1 METIYRDT
9 IDPETIARHQSC
21 ADRFL
26 KHAQTNIAEGNIE
39 RAIQAIARC
48 LSHSATALAENR
60 PLWHR
65 SPRQMEN
72 VLRWYVR
79 DGDFSRSHV
88 KTFREIYNSPHLPKS
103 KHHTTHA
110 TGQGQPTQPTSHANT
125 HRRQNATHIDA
136 TQASSDG
143 KTRRRQNTTHIDATQ
158 VNTHGN
164 TNCRQN
170 VTHIDATLATSHA
183 NTRRRQNSDA
193 TSHGNT
199 HRHQNATH
207 SDAAHAN
214 NDGQTN
220 RRQNATHIDATKAN
234 NDGNTRRRQNTT
246 HIDATKANNDGN
258 TRRRQNV
265 THINDTQTQ
274 PTRQQTHH
282 QRNAFTSLT
291 RLRRRA
297 AAFLK
302 AANAIIAGQ
311 PLPVR
316 PTQRYLRKPHEIT
329 PPTFYS
335 VRDITN
341 LPNFAKIRSHFRLPN
356 ELAAKTDP
364 HGHYEFLRQ
373 EPVPCYCHPKPRKIT
388 TNSAFITLSP
398 LWRRALEKTFHIKLP
413 TPLPLRI

>member
-110 TGQGQPTQPTSHANT
+110 NT
-125 HRRQNATHIDA
+125 NRLQNSDAATHGKTNRRQNATHNDATQANSHGNTNHRQTTTHIDA
-136 TQASSDG
+136 TQANSNGKTRRRQNSDANTHTHTNRRQNVTHSDG
-143 KTRRRQNTTHIDATQ
+143 QTRRRQNTTHIDAT
-158 VNTHGN
+158 
-164 TNCRQN
+164 
-170 VTHIDATLATSHA
+170 HA
-183 NTRRRQNSDA
+183 NTN
-193 TSHGNT
+193 
-199 HRHQNATH
+199 
-207 SDAAHAN
+207 
-214 NDGQTN
+214 
-220 RRQNATHIDATKAN
+220 
-234 NDGNTRRRQNTT
+234 
-246 HIDATKANNDGN
+246 
-258 TRRRQNV
+258 RRQNV

-274 PTRQQTHH
+274 TTRQQTRH
-282 QRNAFTSLT
+282 QRNTFTSLT

>member
-103 KHHTTHA
+103 KHHTTH
-110 TGQGQPTQPTSHANT
+110 NT
-125 HRRQNATHIDA
+125 HTHTNRRQNVTH
-136 TQASSDG
+136 SDG
-143 KTRRRQNTTHIDATQ
+143 QTRRRQNTTHIDATQ
-158 VNTHGN
+158 P
-164 TNCRQN
+164 
-170 VTHIDATLATSHA
+170 TSHA
-183 NTRRRQNSDA
+183 NTN
-193 TSHGNT
+193 
-199 HRHQNATH
+199 
-207 SDAAHAN
+207 
-214 NDGQTN
+214 
-220 RRQNATHIDATKAN
+220 
-234 NDGNTRRRQNTT
+234 
-246 HIDATKANNDGN
+246 
-258 TRRRQNV
+258 RRQNV
-265 THINDTQTQ
+265 THINDTQAN
-274 PTRQQTHH
+274 THH

>member
-110 TGQGQPTQPTSHANT
+110 NTNRLQNSDAAQANNDGQ
-125 HRRQNATHIDA
+125 
-136 TQASSDG
+136 
-143 KTRRRQNTTHIDATQ
+143 TRRRQNSDATQ

-164 TNCRQN
+164 TNRRQN
-170 VTHIDATLATSHA
+170 TTHIDTTLATSHA

-207 SDAAHAN
+207 IDAAHAN

-220 RRQNATHIDATKAN
+220 RRQNTTHIDATQAN
-234 NDGNTRRRQNTT
+234 NDGNT
-246 HIDATKANNDGN
+246 H
-258 TRRRQNV
+258 RRQNV

-274 PTRQQTHH
+274 TTRQQTRH
-282 QRNAFTSLT
+282 QRNTFTSLT

>member
-48 LSHSATALAENR
+48 ISHSATALAENR

-65 SPRQMEN
+65 SPRQMEGA
-72 VLRWYVR
+72 LRWYVR
-79 DGDFSRSHV
+79 DGDLSRSHV

-110 TGQGQPTQPTSHANT
+110 NT
-125 HRRQNATHIDA
+125 DGKTRRQNATHIDA
-136 TQASSDG
+136 THANNDG
-143 KTRRRQNTTHIDATQ
+143 QTRR
-158 VNTHGN
+158 
-164 TNCRQN
+164 RQN
-170 VTHIDATLATSHA
+170 VTHIDTTQATSHA
-183 NTRRRQNSDA
+183 NTRRRQNNDV

-207 SDAAHAN
+207 SD
-214 NDGQTN
+214 GQ
-220 RRQNATHIDATKAN
+220 
-234 NDGNTRRRQNTT
+234 
-246 HIDATKANNDGN
+246 

-265 THINDTQTQ
+265 THINDTQAN
-274 PTRQQTHH
+274 THH

-316 PTQRYLRKPHEIT
+316 PTQRYLRKPHEIS

-335 VRDITN
+335 VRDITG

>member
-48 LSHSATALAENR
+48 ISHSATALAENR

-143 KTRRRQNTTHIDATQ
+143 KTRRRQNSDATQVNTQ

-164 TNCRQN
+164 TNRRQN
-170 VTHIDATLATSHA
+170 VTHIDTTQATSHA
-183 NTRRRQNSDA
+183 NTRRRQNNDV

-207 SDAAHAN
+207 SD
-214 NDGQTN
+214 GQ
-220 RRQNATHIDATKAN
+220 
-234 NDGNTRRRQNTT
+234 TRRRQNTT

-274 PTRQQTHH
+274 TTRQQTHH
-282 QRNAFTSLT
+282 QRNTFTSLT

-335 VRDITN
+335 VRDITG

>member
-103 KHHTTHA
+103 KHHTTHN
-110 TGQGQPTQPTSHANT
+110 SHANT
-125 HRRQNATHIDA
+125 HRRQNSDAIQANNDGQTRRRQNSDAATHANNDGKTRRQNATHIDA
-136 TQASSDG
+136 TQANNDG
-143 KTRRRQNTTHIDATQ
+143 Q
-158 VNTHGN
+158 
-164 TNCRQN
+164 
-170 VTHIDATLATSHA
+170 
-183 NTRRRQNSDA
+183 TRRRQNSDA
-193 TSHGNT
+193 
-199 HRHQNATH
+199 ATQ
-207 SDAAHAN
+207 AN
-214 NDGQTN
+214 NDGQ
-220 RRQNATHIDATKAN
+220 
-234 NDGNTRRRQNTT
+234 TRRRQNTT

-282 QRNAFTSLT
+282 QRNTFTSLT

>member
-48 LSHSATALAENR
+48 ISHSATALAENR
-60 PLWHR
+60 PFWHR
-65 SPRQMEN
+65 SPRQMEGA
-72 VLRWYVR
+72 LRWYVR
-79 DGDFSRSHV
+79 DGDLSRSHV

-103 KHHTTHA
+103 KHHTSH
-110 TGQGQPTQPTSHANT
+110 GQPN
-125 HRRQNATHIDA
+125 
-136 TQASSDG
+136 
-143 KTRRRQNTTHIDATQ
+143 
-158 VNTHGN
+158 
-164 TNCRQN
+164 
-170 VTHIDATLATSHA
+170 
-183 NTRRRQNSDA
+183 RRQNSDA

-207 SDAAHAN
+207 SD
-214 NDGQTN
+214 GQ
-220 RRQNATHIDATKAN
+220 
-234 NDGNTRRRQNTT
+234 TRRRQNTT
-246 HIDATKANNDGN
+246 HIDATQANNDGN
-258 TRRRQNV
+258 THRRQNV

-282 QRNAFTSLT
+282 QRNTFTSLT

-335 VRDITN
+335 VRDITG

>member
-48 LSHSATALAENR
+48 ISHSATALAENR

-103 KHHTTHA
+103 KHHTTHN
-110 TGQGQPTQPTSHANT
+110 SHANT
-125 HRRQNATHIDA
+125 HHRQNSDA
-136 TQASSDG
+136 AQANNDG
-143 KTRRRQNTTHIDATQ
+143 KTRRRQNSDATQ

-164 TNCRQN
+164 TNRRQN
-170 VTHIDATLATSHA
+170 TTHIDTTLATSHA

-207 SDAAHAN
+207 IDAAHAN

-220 RRQNATHIDATKAN
+220 RRQNTTHIDATQAN
-234 NDGNTRRRQNTT
+234 NDGNT
-246 HIDATKANNDGN
+246 H
-258 TRRRQNV
+258 RRQNV

-282 QRNAFTSLT
+282 QRNTFTSLT

-341 LPNFAKIRSHFRLPN
+341 LPNFLKIRSHFRLPN

>member
-103 KHHTTHA
+103 KHHTTHN
-110 TGQGQPTQPTSHANT
+110 SH
-125 HRRQNATHIDA
+125 
-136 TQASSDG
+136 
-143 KTRRRQNTTHIDATQ
+143 
-158 VNTHGN
+158 
-164 TNCRQN
+164 
-170 VTHIDATLATSHA
+170 ATSHA
-183 NTRRRQNSDA
+183 NTRRP
-193 TSHGNT
+193 
-199 HRHQNATH
+199 
-207 SDAAHAN
+207 
-214 NDGQTN
+214 
-220 RRQNATHIDATKAN
+220 
-234 NDGNTRRRQNTT
+234 
-246 HIDATKANNDGN
+246 
-258 TRRRQNV
+258 QNV
-265 THINDTQTQ
+265 THINDTS
-274 PTRQQTHH
+274 RNTHH
-282 QRNAFTSLT
+282 QRNTFTSLT

>member
-48 LSHSATALAENR
+48 ISHSATALAENR
-60 PLWHR
+60 PFWHR
-65 SPRQMEN
+65 SPRQMEGA
-72 VLRWYVR
+72 LRWYVR
-79 DGDFSRSHV
+79 DGDLSRSHV

-103 KHHTTHA
+103 KHHNNHT
-110 TGQGQPTQPTSHANT
+110 NT
-125 HRRQNATHIDA
+125 
-136 TQASSDG
+136 DG

-158 VNTHGN
+158 
-164 TNCRQN
+164 
-170 VTHIDATLATSHA
+170 A
-183 NTRRRQNSDA
+183 NSDGKTRRRQNSDA

-199 HRHQNATH
+199 
-207 SDAAHAN
+207 
-214 NDGQTN
+214 N
-220 RRQNATHIDATKAN
+220 RRQNATHIDAAHDTSHAN
-234 NDGNTRRRQNTT
+234 TN
-246 HIDATKANNDGN
+246 
-258 TRRRQNV
+258 RRQNV
-265 THINDTQTQ
+265 THINDTQAN
-274 PTRQQTHH
+274 THH
-282 QRNAFTSLT
+282 QRNTFTSLT

-316 PTQRYLRKPHEIT
+316 PTQRYLRKPHEIS

-335 VRDITN
+335 VRDITG

>member
-48 LSHSATALAENR
+48 ISHSATALAENR
-60 PLWHR
+60 PFWHR
-65 SPRQMEN
+65 SPRQMEGA
-72 VLRWYVR
+72 LRWYVR
-79 DGDFSRSHV
+79 DGDLSRSHV

-103 KHHTTHA
+103 KHHNNQAQPTSDGKTNRRQNTDGNTHRRQNNDANTHTNHRQTTTHIDA
-110 TGQGQPTQPTSHANT
+110 TQANSNGKTRRRQNSDANTHTHTNRRQNAIHIDATLATRRRQNSDANTHTHTNRRQNATHSDGQTRRRQNVTHSDDTQPTSHANT
-125 HRRQNATHIDA
+125 N
-136 TQASSDG
+136 
-143 KTRRRQNTTHIDATQ
+143 
-158 VNTHGN
+158 
-164 TNCRQN
+164 
-170 VTHIDATLATSHA
+170 
-183 NTRRRQNSDA
+183 
-193 TSHGNT
+193 
-199 HRHQNATH
+199 
-207 SDAAHAN
+207 
-214 NDGQTN
+214 
-220 RRQNATHIDATKAN
+220 
-234 NDGNTRRRQNTT
+234 
-246 HIDATKANNDGN
+246 
-258 TRRRQNV
+258 RRQNV

-274 PTRQQTHH
+274 PTRQQTRH
-282 QRNAFTSLT
+282 QRNTFTSLT

>member
-103 KHHTTHA
+103 KHHNTHNSHATTHHRQNSDAA
-110 TGQGQPTQPTSHANT
+110 THANSDGKTRRRQNSDAAT
-125 HRRQNATHIDA
+125 HANNDGKTRRQNATHIDA
-136 TQASSDG
+136 TQANNDGQTRRRQNSDAATHADGKTRRQNATHIDATQANNDGQTRRRQNSDAATHANNDG
-143 KTRRRQNTTHIDATQ
+143 KTRRRQNTTHIDAT
-158 VNTHGN
+158 
-164 TNCRQN
+164 
-170 VTHIDATLATSHA
+170 HA
-183 NTRRRQNSDA
+183 NSD
-193 TSHGNT
+193 GKT
-199 HRHQNATH
+199 H
-207 SDAAHAN
+207 
-214 NDGQTN
+214 
-220 RRQNATHIDATKAN
+220 
-234 NDGNTRRRQNTT
+234 
-246 HIDATKANNDGN
+246 
-258 TRRRQNV
+258 RRQNV

-274 PTRQQTHH
+274 TTRQQTRH
-282 QRNAFTSLT
+282 QRNTFTSLT

-316 PTQRYLRKPHEIT
+316 PTQRYLRKPHEIS

>member
-48 LSHSATALAENR
+48 ISHSATALAENR
-60 PLWHR
+60 PFWHR
-65 SPRQMEN
+65 SPRQMEGA
-72 VLRWYVR
+72 LRWYVR
-79 DGDFSRSHV
+79 DGDLSRSHV

-103 KHHTTHA
+103 KHHTTHN
-110 TGQGQPTQPTSHANT
+110 SHANT
-125 HRRQNATHIDA
+125 HH
-136 TQASSDG
+136 
-143 KTRRRQNTTHIDATQ
+143 RQNTTHIDATQ
-158 VNTHGN
+158 
-164 TNCRQN
+164 
-170 VTHIDATLATSHA
+170 
-183 NTRRRQNSDA
+183 
-193 TSHGNT
+193 
-199 HRHQNATH
+199 
-207 SDAAHAN
+207 
-214 NDGQTN
+214 
-220 RRQNATHIDATKAN
+220 
-234 NDGNTRRRQNTT
+234 
-246 HIDATKANNDGN
+246 ANNDGN

-265 THINDTQTQ
+265 THINDTQAN
-274 PTRQQTHH
+274 THH
-282 QRNAFTSLT
+282 QRNTFTSLT

-316 PTQRYLRKPHEIT
+316 PTQRYLRKPHEIS

-335 VRDITN
+335 VRDITG

>member
-110 TGQGQPTQPTSHANT
+110 NT
-125 HRRQNATHIDA
+125 NRLQNSDAATHGKTNRRQNATHNDA
-136 TQASSDG
+136 TQANTHANTNRHQDATHIDATHANNDG

-158 VNTHGN
+158 P
-164 TNCRQN
+164 
-170 VTHIDATLATSHA
+170 TSHA
-183 NTRRRQNSDA
+183 NTN
-193 TSHGNT
+193 
-199 HRHQNATH
+199 
-207 SDAAHAN
+207 
-214 NDGQTN
+214 
-220 RRQNATHIDATKAN
+220 
-234 NDGNTRRRQNTT
+234 
-246 HIDATKANNDGN
+246 
-258 TRRRQNV
+258 RRQNV
-265 THINDTQTQ
+265 THINDTQAN
-274 PTRQQTHH
+274 THH
-282 QRNAFTSLT
+282 QRNTFTSLT

-335 VRDITN
+335 VRDITS
-341 LPNFAKIRSHFRLPN
+341 LPNFLKIRSHFRLPN